1 MNTRKNN
8 IHQTNYT
15 AKLMKR
21 MKVTRKNITNSK
33 YYKRCLKTAKNVK
46 HGKLGCYYRTLSKL
60 KKQK

>member
-8 IHQTNYT
+8 IHAPHYT

-21 MKVTRKNITNSK
+21 MKVSRKNITNSK

-60 KKQK
+60 KEKK